1 MSLSAT
7 AASIESRTE
16 CALIQVQDQSRK
28 ECGHARPRADCLS
41 CRQVLMSAVLMRAA
55 AERRKQ
61 DAKRGVQDHSP
72 YTWAVILMEEVGEC
86 AEAML
91 AASFAKDQ
99 QAAEKHLARLEL
111 ELTQV
116 AAVAL
121 AAQECLI
128 RGEWRRRP
136 SHLARER
143 IDILH
148 ESIAG
153 MTAEEKQGA
162 LRALAILTGQ
172 EVSRA

>member
-1 MSLSAT
+1 MSLAT
-7 AASIESRTE
+7 TAVNIEQRVDRALVAAQDESR
-16 CALIQVQDQSRK
+16 A
-28 ECGHARPRADCLS
+28 ECGHVRPRGDCLS
-41 CRQVLMSAVLMRAA
+41 CRQVLMSAVLIRAA
-55 AERRKQ
+55 RERRRQ
-61 DAKRGVQDHSP
+61 DAKWGVQDHSP

-99 QAAEKHLARLEL
+99 HAAEKHLARLEA

-121 AAQECLI
+121 AAQECLV

-136 SHLARER
+136 GHLARER

-148 ESIAG
+148 ESMAQ
-153 MTAEEKQGA
+153 MTPEERQGA
-162 LRALAILTGQ
+162 MRALQVLTGG
-172 EVSRA
+172 APA